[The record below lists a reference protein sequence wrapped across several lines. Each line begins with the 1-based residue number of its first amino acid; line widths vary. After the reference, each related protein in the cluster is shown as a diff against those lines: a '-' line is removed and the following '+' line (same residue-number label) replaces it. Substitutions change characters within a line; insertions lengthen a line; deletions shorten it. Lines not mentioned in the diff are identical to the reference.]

1 MSNITRPSTRLDN
14 LLLLA
19 VQSFSESRSRILYSV
34 VCTQTTIDKFGKKLN
49 ITLNDFQLLYIT
61 VFRDFDK
68 SLILA
73 EILTFNPAI
82 LDYYKLLLLLLLS
95 LLLLLLYIIVII
107 VVITACMKFKHIQF
121 YLAITTILI
130 HKKDNLF
137 QVRIIG
143 LVLILKSAHFLTLR
157 EQER

>member
-1 MSNITRPSTRLDN
+1 M
-14 LLLLA
+14 
-19 VQSFSESRSRILYSV
+19 
-34 VCTQTTIDKFGKKLN
+34 N

-82 LDYYKLLLLLLLS
+82 LDYYKLLLLLS

-107 VVITACMKFKHIQF
+107 VVITACLKFKHIQF

>member
-1 MSNITRPSTRLDN
+1 M
-14 LLLLA
+14 
-19 VQSFSESRSRILYSV
+19 
-34 VCTQTTIDKFGKKLN
+34 N
-49 ITLNDFQLLYIT
+49 ITLNDFQLLYIS

-73 EILTFNPAI
+73 ETLTFNPAI

-107 VVITACMKFKHIQF
+107 VVITACLKFKHIQF

-143 LVLILKSAHFLTLR
+143 LVLVLKSAHFLTLR